1 LRSHEEI
8 RVSESGTPATPPA
21 EAAPAEQAYDP
32 TELMGELA
40 SLAKDRAEAPA
51 DPLFRRATQ
60 TAAQFIGR
68 AVGVDPMDVAI
79 LLLKDN
85 RTTLRFAHPIK
96 LYEGKLNQFPATS
109 SSIAGQA
116 LRAGRGAIH
125 NDLSKLHRLSFYER
139 IPPGPR
145 AKLEIQKMIVV
156 PLTAPD
162 GATIGVLEVSRRG
175 SAEEPAGPDFQ
186 YAQLLILSEVCDL
199 LGRYL
204 PPLMP
209 ENF

>member
-1 LRSHEEI
+1 M
-8 RVSESGTPATPPA
+8 SETEAPATPPA
-21 EAAPAEQAYDP
+21 ATGPAEQAYDP
-32 TELMGELA
+32 TELMTTLGALVKE
-40 SLAKDRAEAPA
+40 RGTAPA

-60 TAAQFIGR
+60 TAAQFIAR

-79 LLLKDN
+79 ILLKDN
-85 RTTLRFAHPIK
+85 RATLRFAYPIK
-96 LYEGKLNQFPATS
+96 LYEGKVNQFPATP

-116 LRAGRGAIH
+116 LRAGRGAIY

-139 IPPGPR
+139 IPPHPLS
-145 AKLEIQKMIVV
+145 KLEIQKMIVV

-162 GATIGVLEVSRRG
+162 GSTVGVLEVSRRG
-175 SAEEPAGPDFQ
+175 GEDKPAGPDFQ

-204 PPLMP
+204 PALVP
-209 ENF
+209 EKF

>member
-1 LRSHEEI
+1 M
-8 RVSESGTPATPPA
+8 SGTEALATPPA
-21 EAAPAEQAYDP
+21 ETGPAEQDYDP
-32 TELMGELA
+32 TELMTTLGTLVKE
-40 SLAKDRAEAPA
+40 RGTAPA

-60 TAAQFIGR
+60 TAAQFIAR

-85 RTTLRFAHPIK
+85 RSTLRFAYPIK
-96 LYEGKLNQFPATS
+96 LYEGKVNQFPATA

-145 AKLEIQKMIVV
+145 AKLEIQKMIAV

-162 GATIGVLEVSRRG
+162 GSTAGVLEVSRRG
-175 SAEEPAGPDFQ
+175 SVEEPAGPDFQ

-204 PPLMP
+204 PGLVPDD
-209 ENF
+209 F